1 MRDGCGVLSP
11 VRRIKKGAQG
21 RPTAFLDLCCSGCSP
36 WTACRLPFP
45 LAAPPASFL
54 TRTPGFPPEKGHG
67 LNGGQPPRWPPPSC
81 TGDVQVFKQSPACSG
96 AGGGSWVC
104 DPLPSSAE
112 PRGGQPVPAWWR
124 CYPAAPGPAGPT
136 ARSLPASAAPGGR
149 RGVSKG
155 GNGVGRYV
163 LVLLE
168 SGPGLRG
175 FSAAALEM
183 IIFSFWRV

>member
-1 MRDGCGVLSP
+1 MGGEGAGSVTPSP
-11 VRRIKKGAQG
+11 
-21 RPTAFLDLCCSGCSP
+21 
-36 WTACRLPFP
+36 
-45 LAAPPASFL
+45 APPNPAAGSL
-54 TRTPGFPPEKGHG
+54 CPPG
-67 LNGGQPPRWPPPSC
+67 
-81 TGDVQVFKQSPACSG
+81 GDVT
-96 AGGGSWVC
+96 
-104 DPLPSSAE
+104 
-112 PRGGQPVPAWWR
+112 PRLRGRLVPR
-124 CYPAAPGPAGPT
+124 RD
-136 ARSLPASAAPGGR
+136 RSLPASAAPGGR